1 MLFKNFKRIFKKPD
15 ENKEDELREELYED
29 GGLEKKDLGAM
40 ILSAYLIIIPI
51 ALGVLLLLYFVAK
64 LLLGEHRSN
73 DLCSFLILINSLRYL

>member
-64 LLLGEHRSN
+64 LLLG
-73 DLCSFLILINSLRYL
+73 IW